1 MAPYI
6 KNKSLMLLNQSSSDA
21 ENGITSGWKKENS
34 FKCVIDMNIIFPL
47 LRWKHLLRITE
58 QVENKNKKHLFLE
71 KAKFLICFEA
81 VIV

>member
-1 MAPYI
+1 
-6 KNKSLMLLNQSSSDA
+6 
-21 ENGITSGWKKENS
+21 
-34 FKCVIDMNIIFPL
+34 MNTIFPL

-58 QVENKNKKHLFLE
+58 QVENKNKKHLLLE

>member
-1 MAPYI
+1 
-6 KNKSLMLLNQSSSDA
+6 
-21 ENGITSGWKKENS
+21 
-34 FKCVIDMNIIFPL
+34 MNIIFPL